1 MTWSRCPAGLR
12 RDSAVCFLMPK
23 FLIREL
29 VADMLSVL
37 CCSKAVLRFSKLLRC
52 TNWATI
58 IFSGFCFLGMWDPW
72 VACLAALVVSTGR
85 ACQQV
90 WQEDLAFSFTTFG
103 SVFSLTCNSVP
114 YEVRMAIA
122 SFSVLST
129 IRRPEQYRL
138 QICASLLNSWFLLL
152 SSWVDTQCVPVFV
165 TTILHMCYL
174 IIDPFWRTVSVGNK
188 PQVGLTFPYVS
199 GFCLPVVSVE
209 HSLFH
214 QICTLV
220 LTFACSGTALL
231 NSYLNTADVT
241 VTSASSRKQC
251 KLDWLGLWSYSV
263 WMHDSA
269 L

>member
-114 YEVRMAIA
+114 YEARMAIA

-138 QICASLLNSWFLLL
+138 QISPSCMCVIVEFL
-152 SSWVDTQCVPVFV
+152 VPVAEFLSWYTV
-165 TTILHMCYL
+165 CPCICYYY
-174 IIDPFWRTVSVGNK
+174 IA
-188 PQVGLTFPYVS
+188 YVLS
-199 GFCLPVVSVE
+199 D
-209 HSLFH
+209 
-214 QICTLV
+214 
-220 LTFACSGTALL
+220 
-231 NSYLNTADVT
+231 Y
-241 VTSASSRKQC
+241 
-251 KLDWLGLWSYSV
+251 WSFLK
-263 WMHDSA
+263 DRER
-269 L
+269 